1 MRHTLHLFM
10 TASLLGGLASL
21 SAGCGSDAPPMGE
34 AIPVRDSLPVMVTK
48 GVSKLI
54 TDSGIVRYKM
64 IAEEWHIFDK
74 TNPPRWEFPKGIF
87 IERYDNKFKVDLH
100 LTADSAWLYN
110 QNLWKLR
117 GHIQMHNKAD
127 GTRLTTEEL
136 YWNMR
141 TGELSSNVYTRL
153 VEPHQ
158 AIEGDW
164 FRARIVNNEPTEYH
178 IRQSKGFLPMGD
190 IRESTAPVTVTGEAT
205 DDTTA
210 VDTLPQREAPRSRRK
225 FEVQPLE
232 R

>member
-1 MRHTLHLFM
+1 
-10 TASLLGGLASL
+10 
-21 SAGCGSDAPPMGE
+21 
-34 AIPVRDSLPVMVTK
+34 
-48 GVSKLI
+48 
-54 TDSGIVRYKM
+54 
-64 IAEEWHIFDK
+64 
-74 TNPPRWEFPKGIF
+74 
-87 IERYDNKFKVDLH
+87 
-100 LTADSAWLYN
+100 
-110 QNLWKLR
+110 
-117 GHIQMHNKAD
+117 
-127 GTRLTTEEL
+127 
-136 YWNMR
+136 MR

-210 VDTLPQREAPRSRRK
+210 VDTLPQRDAPRSRRK